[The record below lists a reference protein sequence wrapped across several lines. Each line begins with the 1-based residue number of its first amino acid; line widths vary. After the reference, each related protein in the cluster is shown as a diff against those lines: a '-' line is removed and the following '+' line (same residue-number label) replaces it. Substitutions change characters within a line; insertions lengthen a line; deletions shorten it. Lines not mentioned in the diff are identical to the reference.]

1 AGNGK
6 LVVVDSNDQ
15 TKLKHEDQKT
25 LRRLAQNCEAAKK
38 SRLRKKQ
45 LENSRVR
52 LAQLEQELQS
62 SNFTVHRRPRM
73 GGHRFIGMRT
83 QHQKLTRKCDIRGNI
98 FLWAFKGVM
107 DQNPSPFGH
116 ILLDQ
121 SFSPSCIMHRDTY
134 LNKVLVGS
142 EQGPMQLWT
151 ISTKKKIFE
160 FKGWD
165 SPITCCVSSPALD
178 VVAVGCADG
187 SIHVHNIRYDKE
199 LVTFTHS
206 TRGSVTA
213 LSFCTDGKPL
223 LASGGSL
230 GVISVW
236 NLEKKRLQSVVRE
249 AHDSVITSIHF
260 FANEPVLMSSS
271 ADNSIKNN
279 LHELWILLNFLLPEI
294 FSSVETFDEWFQI
307 SGKMVLLDKLLPKL
321 KKCNSRVLIFL

>member
-1 AGNGK
+1 
-6 LVVVDSNDQ
+6 
-15 TKLKHEDQKT
+15 
-25 LRRLAQNCEAAKK
+25 
-38 SRLRKKQ
+38 
-45 LENSRVR
+45 
-52 LAQLEQELQS
+52 
-62 SNFTVHRRPRM
+62 M
-73 GGHRFIGMRT
+73 GGHKFIGMRT

-121 SFSPSCIMHRDTY
+121 SFSPNCIMHPDTY

-142 EQGPMQLWT
+142 EQGPMQLWN

-160 FKGWD
+160 FKGWN
-165 SPITCCVSSPALD
+165 SPITYCVSSPALD
-178 VVAVGCADG
+178 DVAVGCADG

-213 LSFCTDGKPL
+213 LSFYTDGKSI
-223 LASGGSL
+223 LASGGSS

-249 AHDSVITSIHF
+249 AR
-260 FANEPVLMSSS
+260 
-271 ADNSIKNN
+271 DNNN
-279 LHELWILLNFLLPEI
+279 LHELWTLLNFLLPEI
-294 FSSVETFDEWFQI
+294 FSSAETFDEWFQI

-321 KKCNSRVLIFL
+321 KEHDSRVLIFLQAMEQVSKNQALVDAIGEPIVKAQDRAHRIGQKK

>member
-1 AGNGK
+1 MIK
-6 LVVVDSNDQ
+6 LSLNMRI
-15 TKLKHEDQKT
+15 
-25 LRRLAQNCEAAKK
+25 RRLAQNCEAAKK
-38 SRLRKKQ
+38 SRLRKKAYVQQ

-62 SNFTVHRRPRM
+62 SNFKVHRWPRM
-73 GGHRFIGMRT
+73 GGHKFIGMRT

-121 SFSPSCIMHRDTY
+121 SFSPNCIMHPDTY

-142 EQGPMQLWT
+142 EQGPMQLWN

-160 FKGWD
+160 FKGWN
-165 SPITCCVSSPALD
+165 SPITYCVSSPALD
-178 VVAVGCADG
+178 DVAVGCADG

-213 LSFCTDGKPL
+213 LSFYTGKCVIFCIINQIWSCL
-223 LASGGSL
+223 YSSG
-230 GVISVW
+230 
-236 NLEKKRLQSVVRE
+236 
-249 AHDSVITSIHF
+249 F
-260 FANEPVLMSSS
+260 
-271 ADNSIKNN
+271 
-279 LHELWILLNFLLPEI
+279 
-294 FSSVETFDEWFQI
+294 
-307 SGKMVLLDKLLPKL
+307 
-321 KKCNSRVLIFL
+321 

>member
-1 AGNGK
+1 
-6 LVVVDSNDQ
+6 
-15 TKLKHEDQKT
+15 
-25 LRRLAQNCEAAKK
+25 
-38 SRLRKKQ
+38 
-45 LENSRVR
+45 
-52 LAQLEQELQS
+52 
-62 SNFTVHRRPRM
+62 
-73 GGHRFIGMRT
+73 
-83 QHQKLTRKCDIRGNI
+83 
-98 FLWAFKGVM
+98 
-107 DQNPSPFGH
+107 
-116 ILLDQ
+116 
-121 SFSPSCIMHRDTY
+121 MHPDTY

-142 EQGPMQLWT
+142 EQGPMQLWN
-151 ISTKKKIFE
+151 ISTKKNIFE

-206 TRGSVTA
+206 TRGFVTA

-223 LASGGSL
+223 LASGGSS

-249 AHDSVITSIHF
+249 AHDSVITSLHF

-279 LHELWILLNFLLPEI
+279 LHELWTLLNFLLPEI
-294 FSSVETFDEWFQI
+294 FSSAETFDEWFQI

-321 KKCNSRVLIFL
+321 KERDSGVLIFLQQDHGVSEQEPGISRCYWRTNS